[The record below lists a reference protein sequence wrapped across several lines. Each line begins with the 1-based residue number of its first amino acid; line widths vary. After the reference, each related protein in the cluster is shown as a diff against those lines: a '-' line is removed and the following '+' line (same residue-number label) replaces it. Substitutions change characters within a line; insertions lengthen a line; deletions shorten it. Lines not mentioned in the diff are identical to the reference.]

1 MDTPRLPAQLT
12 LYTVSHPEGGWCA
25 IAGCTEPFVTFC
37 ESRAQELADK
47 VEGAAVVAH
56 LYHQPRG
63 VLHQMSAWL
72 RGVA

>member
-1 MDTPRLPAQLT
+1 MDTPMLPAPLT
-12 LYTVSHPEGGWCA
+12 LYTVTHPDGGWCV
-25 IAGCTEPFVTFC
+25 IAGCTEPFVTLC

-47 VEGAAVVAH
+47 AGGTVVPH
-56 LYHQPRG
+56 VYHQPRG